1 MGAVNKSLP
10 AVYAAQGHMNGLRNE
25 KSRNALPVLTSKW
38 KEPSDE
44 DSASQYEDNDQQEW
58 PFSGSNV

>member
-1 MGAVNKSLP
+1 M
-10 AVYAAQGHMNGLRNE
+10 YAAQGHMNGLRNE
-25 KSRNALPVLTSKW
+25 KSRNAVPVLTSKW